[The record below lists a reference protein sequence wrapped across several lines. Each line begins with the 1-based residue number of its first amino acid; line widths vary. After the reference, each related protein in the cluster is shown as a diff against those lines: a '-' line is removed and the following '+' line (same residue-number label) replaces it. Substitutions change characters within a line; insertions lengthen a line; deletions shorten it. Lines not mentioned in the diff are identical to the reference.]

1 MYTLQ
6 TYLAGPVK
14 GKEGLKA
21 YAIAGRHTL
30 MVAGDH
36 VKSVLLSLLNTI
48 KPVLRRHT
56 YDRARIGEYGACLL
70 GTKDNQLSQ
79 EAAKHGMTF
88 MDRV

>member
-14 GKEGLKA
+14 GKEGIKA

-30 MVAGDH
+30 MVAQFQHTNGTLREPE
-36 VKSVLLSLLNTI
+36 KSIMRVAKVFQLS
-48 KPVLRRHT
+48 
-56 YDRARIGEYGACLL
+56 RIGEYGAVLL

-79 EAAKHGMTF
+79 EAAKYGMTF
-88 MDRV
+88 LDRV

>member
-1 MYTLQ
+1 MNVKFIVFHSIIGALIVAVDDREPELQ
-6 TYLAGPVK
+6 
-14 GKEGLKA
+14 
-21 YAIAGRHTL
+21 R
-30 MVAGDH
+30 
-36 VKSVLLSLLNTI
+36 LSLLYTI
-48 KPVLRRHT
+48 KHVLRRHT